1 MLQYQAPFFF
11 FMLLAAAAA
20 STEATAQPPDQQL
33 ALELTPGDLSATQ
46 MIQTST

>member
-33 ALELTPGDLSATQ
+33 ALTPGDLSATQ